1 MAEEQIIGADLRERA
16 ENISSQV
23 RILGGPNNTPSLS
36 LPQLDLVDADENEV
50 FTLELLRKLISD
62 SRKLNKD
69 FLIARIT
76 TSDPNDQAVFYNY
89 YYSAFEVNK
98 ILFKYESNRK
108 LLHRM
113 KVKNPLNNMHVIG
126 QVSYYKIT
134 TDEFDRAIV
143 EYYFGDSSS
152 QLKKTRRAFST
163 IVRDSSQRIDQNI
176 LEKERAKDTN
186 DLVGNSTSRSICER
200 KSPSE
205 IIEDV
210 KNGSVLLPKENRGN
224 RKIRYNA
231 TYFASDDDFLL
242 RVDIREYFRKNTT
255 DPEDD
260 FLFELD
266 RANNDIFALLET
278 TSESNN
284 EDVNGWKRVLT
295 GHMSILMCM
304 LCVIILFGAYPVIL
318 LLALSL
324 ALVIF
329 LSLVINMCY
338 VMCCRR
344 AAFETLAVRSI
355 EEDV

>member
-1 MAEEQIIGADLRERA
+1 MAEEQTLGVNLREKA
-16 ENISSQV
+16 GDVSSQIK
-23 RILGGPNNTPSLS
+23 ILGGPNNTPSLA

-50 FTLELLRKLISD
+50 FTLELFRKLISE
-62 SRKLNKD
+62 SRRLSKD

-76 TSDPNDQAVFYNY
+76 TADPNDQTVFYNY
-89 YYSAFEVNK
+89 YYSAFEMNK

-113 KVKNPLNNMHVIG
+113 KVKNPLNNMYIIG

-134 TDEFDRAIV
+134 TREFDRAIV
-143 EYYFGDSSS
+143 EYYFGDAS
-152 QLKKTRRAFST
+152 QPPKKTRRAFST
-163 IVRDSSQRIDQNI
+163 IIRDSGSLKGHNTI
-176 LEKERAKDTN
+176 EGERSKDTN
-186 DLVGNSTSRSICER
+186 DILGDMGQRHIFESKNPE
-200 KSPSE
+200 E
-205 IIEDV
+205 IIENV
-210 KNGSVLLPKENRGN
+210 EHGLLPPPSGDIGN
-224 RKIRYNA
+224 NKVVYNA

-242 RVDIREYFRKNTT
+242 RADIRDYFRKSTT

-266 RANNDIFALLET
+266 RTNNDIFALLET

-284 EDVNGWKRVLT
+284 EEISGWKRILT

-318 LLALSL
+318 FVALGFALMIFSSL
-324 ALVIF
+324 M
-329 LSLVINMCY
+329 INMCY

-344 AAFETLAVRSI
+344 EAFDTLAVRSI
-355 EEDV
+355 EDV